1 MEFEE
6 LAKTDIREQMLG
18 LLPFDNEAMDEFTP
32 KDFMEIPEKYR
43 PIFVLKPWT
52 QSEKEKT
59 QLIVEKLENLKDT
72 KSKIQ
77 INIELNE
84 MSRKKIFNIK
94 NLFDVGSNKIIDTS
108 EFKDNENNCINKQ
121 LWLKIPDVIKTT
133 LYFRIATISGLVK
146 NEILGL

>member
-6 LAKTDIREQMLG
+6 LAESNIREQMLG
-18 LLPFDNEAMDEFTP
+18 LLPFDNEAMDEYIP
-32 KDFMEIPEKYR
+32 KDYMKLPEKYR
-43 PIFVLKPWT
+43 PVFVLKPWS

-59 QLIVEKLENLKDT
+59 QLIIEKLENLKDT

-77 INIELNE
+77 INKELNE
-84 MSRKKIFNIK
+84 MSRKKIFDIK
-94 NLFDVGSNKIIDTS
+94 NLFDVGKNTLIDTS
-108 EFKDNENNCINKQ
+108 EFRDNDCNCINQK
-121 LWLKIPDVIKTT
+121 LWQMIPDTIKTT